1 MSLGFLVCLV
11 KKYLGKQKQRLYI
24 FERVK
29 KLMLVVIENT
39 WIESLVNVVTFLK
52 TEIVNFEIASR
63 FA

>member
-1 MSLGFLVCLV
+1 
-11 KKYLGKQKQRLYI
+11 
-24 FERVK
+24 
-29 KLMLVVIENT
+29 MLVVIENT